1 MLSIFGVVW
10 VTDGQEMLLE
20 NVRALLLD
28 GDSETETLSCRY
40 GNALVPFLRDDPQ
53 MLKN

>member
-20 NVRALLLD
+20 NVRTFLLD
-28 GDSETETLSCRY
+28 GNSETETLSCRY
-40 GNALVPFLRDDPQ
+40 GNALVPSLRDDRQ
-53 MLKN
+53 VFKN